1 MAYLIQ
7 HLLDR
12 WAARTPDSVAII
24 DPRDTLTYG
33 QLDARAR
40 QIAAALRARGVTV
53 GTPVALIFEKTTE
66 AIAALYGVLHS
77 GGAYVPIDPASPAT
91 RAAGILASCG
101 IVHVLASSQCADTL
115 LGPMLA
121 HEGCRSVR
129 HVLLADT
136 PAASQRL
143 ACAGRELASWQD
155 SPEDDTLHRASP
167 VDLDLAYILHTS
179 GSTGVPKGVA
189 ITHRN
194 ALAFVDMCV
203 EFFAVSQRDVF
214 CSHAPLHFDL
224 SMFDL
229 FVAAAAGARVVL
241 IPPYYS
247 AFPKKIA
254 EAIDTHGVTIWNS
267 VASALTLLCDRGKLE
282 RFSLDSLRAVIF
294 SGEVLPV
301 RVLRAICQRMKRAVF
316 YNVYGQ
322 TEANSSMYY
331 RVETVPEDD
340 SARLPIG
347 RAFPN
352 FEVFALGAE
361 GQMLDQPGLQGEL
374 YVRASTVA
382 AGYYRDPERSAE
394 KFIADPRDPI
404 TGGRVYRTGD
414 LVTLD
419 SDGNYMFAG
428 RADTLIKSRG
438 YRIELGEIELALLA
452 CPGVGYAAAVAL
464 PDPSIGN
471 RVCAFVSPLPGHIL
485 DRAAIVVGCSERL
498 PPYMIPEYLEIRD
511 VLPQTSTGK
520 VDRNALRA
528 DILAAADE
536 YS

>member
-12 WAARTPDSVAII
+12 WVATTPDSVAIS
-24 DPRDTLTYG
+24 DSKDTLTYG

-40 QIAAALRARGVTV
+40 QIAAALRARGVSA
-53 GTPVALIFEKTTE
+53 GTPVALVFEKTTE

-91 RAAGILASCG
+91 RTAGIIASSG
-101 IVHVLASSQCADTL
+101 IAHVLASSQCAEML
-115 LGPMLA
+115 LAPVLA
-121 HEGCRSVR
+121 HEGCQTVR

-136 PAASQRL
+136 PTASQRL
-143 ACAGRELASWQD
+143 ACAGREVASWQD
-155 SPEDDTLHRASP
+155 SPEGEVSHRTSP
-167 VDLDLAYILHTS
+167 TDMDLAYILHTS

-194 ALAFVDMCV
+194 ALTFVDMCV

-224 SMFDL
+224 SVFDL

-247 AFPKKIA
+247 AFPRKLA
-254 EAIDTHGVTIWNS
+254 EAIDTQGITIWNS

-294 SGEVLPV
+294 SGEILPV
-301 RVLRAICQRMKRAVF
+301 RVLRALWQRMRRASF

-331 RVETVPEDD
+331 RVAALPDND
-340 SARLPIG
+340 SLRLPIG

-352 FEVFALGAE
+352 FEVFALDPE
-361 GQMLDQPGLQGEL
+361 GQVIDRPGVQGEL

-419 SDGNYMFAG
+419 SDGNYIFVG
-428 RADTLIKSRG
+428 RADHLIKSRG

-464 PDPSIGN
+464 PDPAIGN
-471 RVCAFVSPLPGHIL
+471 RLCAFVSPLPGQLL
-485 DRAAIVVGCSERL
+485 DRVALVAGCSERL

-520 VDRNALRA
+520 VDRHALRA
-528 DILAAADE
+528 EILAAADE
-536 YS
+536 HS